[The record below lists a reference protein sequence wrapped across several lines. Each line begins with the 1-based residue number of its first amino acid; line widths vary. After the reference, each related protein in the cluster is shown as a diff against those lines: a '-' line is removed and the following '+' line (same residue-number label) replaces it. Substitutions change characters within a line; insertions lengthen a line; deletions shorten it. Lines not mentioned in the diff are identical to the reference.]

1 MYIFV
6 LQFLEYMYIYI
17 SYVIIPYAVKAVY
30 ACFNQNEKVFVL
42 HIFNFNDM
50 RIMILHVPVLHLYT
64 GRIRFETLELKLLS
78 E

>member
-30 ACFNQNEKVFVL
+30 ACFNQNEKLFYTFSIL
-42 HIFNFNDM
+42 
-50 RIMILHVPVLHLYT
+50 MISV
-64 GRIRFETLELKLLS
+64 
-78 E
+78 

>member
-42 HIFNFNDM
+42 HSFILNDI
-50 RIMILHVPVLHLYT
+50 RTMILPVLYT
-64 GRIRFETLELKLLS
+64 GRIRFETLELKLLP

>member
-42 HIFNFNDM
+42 HIFNFNDI
-50 RIMILHVPVLHLYT
+50 RIMILPVLYT
-64 GRIRFETLELKLLS
+64 GRIRFETLELLS

>member
-30 ACFNQNEKVFVL
+30 ACFNQNE
-42 HIFNFNDM
+42 
-50 RIMILHVPVLHLYT
+50 
-64 GRIRFETLELKLLS
+64 
-78 E
+78 

>member
-6 LQFLEYMYIYI
+6 LQFLEYMYMYI

-42 HIFNFNDM
+42 HIFNFNDI
-50 RIMILHVPVLHLYT
+50 RIMILPVLYT

>member
-42 HIFNFNDM
+42 HIFNFNDI
-50 RIMILHVPVLHLYT
+50 RIMILPVLYT